1 MKKFLLSLA
10 TVLCAGAF
18 ANAAETTFTFYSAS
32 GVNNYGLTPAYTNSN
47 TGYISN
53 GSKVTEAPITLTL
66 NGAQKE
72 CWRNWSDGLRAYG
85 KTATKKPTLTVS
97 GEDVTITKVSFSLKS
112 AMTIAADAGEMEKTT
127 SVSTNSWTGSA
138 EDVTFTITGANAAI
152 QVLTITYEA
161 VGPVE
166 VEAPEFS
173 VEEGIYTSPVSVG
186 ISTKTEG
193 CKIYYTTDGTTPSDA
208 STLYDGTPIEISKY
222 TQLAA
227 IAFNAD
233 DVASFVTKAT
243 YAFQNTEA
251 TAMTV
256 AEALAWIADGEDDTT
271 DQYVAGTITAITE
284 VSSQYGNATY
294 YIADA
299 GNNAETLY
307 VYRGRYLN
315 NEGFTSD
322 YVATDPDNCQIKVGD
337 DVIIYGN
344 LMNFKGD
351 SPQIGQ
357 GNYIVKLVTTGVE
370 GIEIEENN
378 APVEYFNLQGVRVDN
393 PANGLY
399 IMRQGDKVTKV
410 IK

>member
-18 ANAAETTFTFYSAS
+18 ANAAEVTFDFSTSAS
-32 GVNNYGLTPAYTNSN
+32 AGEYGIPTGKGNDDYIKNKTVTNGDVTINFNASA
-47 TGYISN
+47 GN
-53 GSKVTEAPITLTL
+53 G
-66 NGAQKE
+66 
-72 CWRNWSDGLRAYG
+72 WRWWDDGMRAYG
-85 KTATKKPTLTVS
+85 KQSSNKPTLTISAGGADITSIEIVYGNTKATYSANVGTWTQASDNKS
-97 GEDVTITKVSFSLKS
+97 GT
-112 AMTIAADAGEMEKTT
+112 
-127 SVSTNSWTGSA
+127 WTGSA
-138 EDVTFTITGANAAI
+138 AEV
-152 QVLTITYEA
+152 VLTMTKA
-161 VGPVE
+161 DNTAAANTVKVVFTATNVD

-173 VEEGIYTSPVSVG
+173 VEAGVYTAPVNVEL
-186 ISTKTEG
+186 STKTPD
-193 CKIYYTTDGTTPSDA
+193 CRIYYTTDGSTPSDE
-208 STLYDGTPIEISKY
+208 STLYTEPIEISKY
-222 TQLAA
+222 TKLSA
-227 IAFNAD
+227 IAYNSD
-233 DVASFVTKAT
+233 DKASYVTSGI

-271 DQYVAGTITAITE
+271 NQYVAGTITAITE

-299 GNNAETLY
+299 GDNAETLY

-344 LMNFKGD
+344 LMNFKGN